1 MKNSITF
8 AAEIPLLRTIKKR
21 NMAFKRDN
29 SIERSGVI
37 QVKSRQLDIEVPESQ
52 IIIGGVDLYKD

>member
-8 AAEIPLLRTIKKR
+8 AAEKPSLRKIKKR
-21 NMAFKRDN
+21 NMASKKDN
-29 SIERSGVI
+29 SIERSGVA

-52 IIIGGVDLYKD
+52 IIIGGVELYKD

>member
-8 AAEIPLLRTIKKR
+8 AAETPLLRTIKKR

-29 SIERSGVI
+29 SIERSGVV